1 MSLEKKTI
9 TSLIWAF
16 GQQFSVQLIS
26 FCITIGLARIL
37 MPAEFGLIAMLA
49 VFISVGNTLL
59 DSGLASSLIRTQ
71 DLTQDDYSTVFFF
84 NLGGSV
90 VIYAIMYMVAPLI
103 ARLYHQALLMPVIRI
118 YTLDFII
125 NAFFSVQNARLTKDM
140 NFKAQMLIQIPAV
153 LIGGLVGIFLAVNGY
168 GVWSLVWLGLTQSF
182 LSTVMHWLYSGW
194 VPSWVFKKSCFKRH
208 FSFGYKMTLT
218 GLLDIIY
225 RNIYVVIIGRL
236 YSVTQL
242 GFYSRADAF
251 SQLPVTNISMVIHK
265 VSYPMFAEI
274 GDDDERLKRVY
285 RRLMQQVIFWMAP
298 ILIVMIILAEPLFVF
313 ILTEKWLPAVPYFQ
327 ILCLAGI
334 MYPLNSYNLNILK
347 VKGRSDLVLRLETI
361 KKAICVVGIFCA
373 TFFGIYG
380 LLYFQLLF
388 SFFSYYINSRYSS
401 TLINYPVK
409 EQFLDLWLILASA
422 LMSGVITYLFDDL
435 VVKSVIANDLGR
447 IIATGAFFCLTYLAA
462 GLVLK
467 LVPMADFKL
476 LILKK

>member
-1 MSLEKKTI
+1 
-9 TSLIWAF
+9 
-16 GQQFSVQLIS
+16 
-26 FCITIGLARIL
+26 
-37 MPAEFGLIAMLA
+37 
-49 VFISVGNTLL
+49 
-59 DSGLASSLIRTQ
+59 
-71 DLTQDDYSTVFFF
+71 
-84 NLGGSV
+84 
-90 VIYAIMYMVAPLI
+90 
-103 ARLYHQALLMPVIRI
+103 
-118 YTLDFII
+118 
-125 NAFFSVQNARLTKDM
+125 
-140 NFKAQMLIQIPAV
+140 
-153 LIGGLVGIFLAVNGY
+153 
-168 GVWSLVWLGLTQSF
+168 
-182 LSTVMHWLYSGW
+182 
-194 VPSWVFKKSCFKRH
+194 
-208 FSFGYKMTLT
+208 
-218 GLLDIIY
+218 
-225 RNIYVVIIGRL
+225 
-236 YSVTQL
+236 
-242 GFYSRADAF
+242 
-251 SQLPVTNISMVIHK
+251 
-265 VSYPMFAEI
+265 MFAEI

-435 VVKSVIANDLGR
+435 VVKIVIINDLGR